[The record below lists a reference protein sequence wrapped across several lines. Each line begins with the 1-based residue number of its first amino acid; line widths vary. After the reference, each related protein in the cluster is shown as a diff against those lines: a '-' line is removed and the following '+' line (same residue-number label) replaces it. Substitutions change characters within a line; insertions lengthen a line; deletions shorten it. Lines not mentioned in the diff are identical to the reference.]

1 MLFKTVNINA
11 AVVGRSSGYERNDN
25 CIEIRREQIMH

>member
-11 AVVGRSSGYERNDN
+11 AVVGRSSGYENSDN
-25 CIEIRREQIMH
+25 CIKND